1 MNFIAFLILFPI
13 LTGFLLLF
21 TGSDRI
27 RKIVV
32 TLASFL
38 IAGVSLLLLSMHF
51 ASPINFFNPSPK
63 NADIINWIIMGGGIF
78 LDIFIFY
85 ITIKYRRYPAL
96 ALAIVQTVIF
106 LYFEHKYAHSI
117 VISNYFFLDKFSI
130 LMALIVGVI
139 GSLICLYSLDYMK
152 QFHLDFRKEVPD
164 QRRLFFFL
172 MFLFLGAMFGLV
184 FSNCLNW
191 MFFFWEIT
199 TLCSFLMI
207 GYKGNKE
214 SIDNSFNA
222 LTMNLLGGVA
232 LAAGILIQART
243 SGQIEVDKIMLGAKD
258 VAIML
263 PVALIAFA
271 GLTKSAQ
278 LPFSSWLL
286 GAMVAPTPVSALLH
300 SSTMVKAGVYVIVR
314 FSHVFEGTACGL
326 TLAIIGGLTFL
337 LTSFAAV
344 PQDDSKKVLA
354 YSTIANLGL
363 VVLCAGI
370 GTSQAIWAA
379 IMLILFH
386 AVSKCLLFL
395 CVGTVEHRI
404 HSRNIEHMAGL
415 ILKMPKLSIMM
426 QIGMA
431 GMFLAPFGMLISK
444 WAVLKAMID
453 NNAVLA
459 VFLVFGGA
467 ATMLFW
473 VKWMGKLITV
483 VRESENIEGNVG
495 LDELIPLYTLSLLTV
510 ALCAFFPLV
519 SSFFVQPYLIEV
531 YGRAFEISRG
541 NIIIMCI
548 MLSLVFLFPLSFF
561 NYGRNVKVVDAY
573 LCGANA
579 DHPTEF
585 VDSHGHAIDF
595 KMSNYYLVPYFKEK
609 MLMTFGSVLS
619 IILIVIMIGVS
630 LR

>member
-1 MNFIAFLILFPI
+1 
-13 LTGFLLLF
+13 
-21 TGSDRI
+21 
-27 RKIVV
+27 
-32 TLASFL
+32 
-38 IAGVSLLLLSMHF
+38 
-51 ASPINFFNPSPK
+51 
-63 NADIINWIIMGGGIF
+63 MGGGIF

-232 LAAGILIQART
+232 FAAGILILART

>member
-232 LAAGILIQART
+232 FAAGILILART